1 MFFFFHNSIC
11 SYCALFN
18 SLFSSLVER
27 VCVKSLMKPLK
38 STLNNYLAE
47 SYLKLEKQ
55 LKVNN
60 LSLAFVLLLQDRLR
74 TALLAVPVW

>member
-1 MFFFFHNSIC
+1 MLC
-11 SYCALFN
+11 LTLC
-18 SLFSSLVER
+18 SLVER

-55 LKVNN
+55 LKGNN
-60 LSLAFVLLLQDRLR
+60 LSLASVLLLQDRLR
-74 TALLAVPVW
+74 TALLALPVW